1 MKTFERAGDMKM
13 RPRHWLVLLMVI
25 GIASGPA
32 YALTVGDAIVAIA
45 DNVSESQ
52 QQDGSWHLEEAYTG
66 SIITGLLSAARQN
79 GLPPN
84 DPKYQTYLSSARLGG
99 FYLVEA
105 AQGFYFGEEVFAL
118 SDSQE
123 ITYFRGLAAR
133 FFQRAK
139 EVDTTPG
146 YIAAFDDLGPS
157 TLVQGLAWYVIAAWE
172 TDAADKW
179 IWRQALIDALA
190 QVDDETAAVPVMA
203 LGAATWGLGKI
214 GGLDDTLVDSTG
226 GGRPM
231 WQGVTT
237 ADLPSL
243 LMDHQVPQ
251 DQFDAGTF
259 YWRFDHSDGG
269 ADIVPAGYVED
280 TVFSTLGLLTH
291 HDTLLADPDH
301 DPEELALLAGALLD
315 ATKAILASL
324 PEDGQVREHLTLGG
338 LHLNAYGGEM
348 LYLLDQLN
356 LDPDLEIGDLDS
368 ETDFAGMRRAP

>member
-1 MKTFERAGDMKM
+1 MAGE
-13 RPRHWLVLLMVI
+13 
-25 GIASGPA
+25 A
-32 YALTVGDAIVAIA
+32 DA
-45 DNVSESQ
+45 
-52 QQDGSWHLEEAYTG
+52 G
-66 SIITGLLSAARQN
+66 R
-79 GLPPN
+79 
-84 DPKYQTYLSSARLGG
+84 
-99 FYLVEA
+99 
-105 AQGFYFGEEVFAL
+105 
-118 SDSQE
+118 
-123 ITYFRGLAAR
+123 
-133 FFQRAK
+133 
-139 EVDTTPG
+139 
-146 YIAAFDDLGPS
+146 
-157 TLVQGLAWYVIAAWE
+157 
-172 TDAADKW
+172 KW
-179 IWRQALIDALA
+179 SWRQARIDALA
-190 QVDDETAAVPVMA
+190 RVDDVTAAVPVMA

-231 WQGVTT
+231 WQGITT

-251 DQFDAGTF
+251 DQLDEGTF